1 MKLKISRDRLADIV
15 ARGVSI
21 APKNSPVP
29 VVNNARIIAHGG
41 LLSIASTDLDMMV
54 EASGECDMEK
64 AGAITV
70 DAMKLKMTV
79 DRMPKGVDVTF
90 TFDES
95 KRELI
100 LKAGRSRVTF
110 PTLPSEDWPARDQ
123 NVKGTVFLLPGA
135 DIVRLFSHTSKALSN
150 MPGSAISGVYLH
162 HREVDGRERLAAV
175 GTTGHILIMATVPAP
190 DGSEAMPRKEGQR
203 PGIVLS
209 DATVTAMLGLFRN
222 ADEVAV
228 EIDER
233 SILIHT
239 EEIRLCSSL
248 LAGTYPNYLP
258 LVENPAQVRAL
269 VSREPCIST
278 VSLLEPFA
286 TKEAGYRLQ
295 CAGSEDGFVIAVGSQ
310 TGGGVDVVEAEIEGD
325 LPAFGLNGQFMKTV
339 LGAFKS
345 ASVAVHPDHANK
357 RVMFQAENEPD
368 LIGVIAMMN
377 VGTELATG
385 PKHE

>member
-1 MKLKISRDRLADIV
+1 MKLKINRDRLADIV

-21 APKNSPVP
+21 APKNSPAVIA
-29 VVNNARIIAHGG
+29 NNARLIAHGG
-41 LLSIASTDLDMMV
+41 LLSIASTDFDMMV
-54 EASGECDMEK
+54 EASGECEVQQP
-64 AGAITV
+64 GGITV

-90 TFDES
+90 TFDDA

-110 PTLPSEDWPARDQ
+110 PTLPAEDWPARDQ
-123 NVKGTVFLLPGA
+123 NVKGAAFLLPGA
-135 DIVRLFSHTSKALSN
+135 DIVRLFSHTSKAISN
-150 MPGSAISGVYLH
+150 MPGSPMSGVYLH
-162 HREVDGRERLAAV
+162 RREVKGRERLAAV
-175 GTTGHILIMATVPAP
+175 GTTGHFLILATAPAP
-190 DGSEAMPRKEGQR
+190 DGSENMPRKDGK
-203 PGIVLS
+203 PGVVLS
-209 DATVTAMLGLFRN
+209 DATVAALLGLFRH

-228 EIDER
+228 EVDER

-239 EEIRLCSSL
+239 EDTRLCSSL
-248 LAGTYPNYLP
+248 LDGTYPNYLP
-258 LVENPAQVRAL
+258 LVESPAQVRAMIA
-269 VSREPCIST
+269 REPCIST

-310 TGGGVDVVEAEIEGD
+310 TGNGVDVVEAEIEGD
-325 LPAFGLNGQFMKTV
+325 LPAFGINGQFLKTV

-345 ASVAVHPDHANK
+345 GSVAVHPDHANK
-357 RVMFQAENEPD
+357 RVLFQAENEPD
-368 LIGVIAMMN
+368 LVGVIAMMN